1 MITTPD
7 AMDIALGG
15 VVRQLR
21 KSKKISQSELGAA
34 LGISFQQIQKYER
47 GANRISFSALVKMA
61 ATLGHTASELIAYVE
76 GGHPDDKAADVIE
89 LEGLFRK
96 IGSAHLR
103 EAVIELARAAA
114 EDLER

>member
-7 AMDIALGG
+7 GMDVALGAL
-15 VVRQLR
+15 VREVR
-21 KSKKISQSELGAA
+21 RSKKVSQSELGAA

-47 GANRISFSALVKMA
+47 GTNRISFSALVKIA
-61 ATLGHTASELIAYVE
+61 AALGNTASALIAHIE
-76 GGHPDDKAADVIE
+76 GGHPADKTADVIE

-103 EAVIELARAAA
+103 EAVIKLARAAA
-114 EDLER
+114 EDSER